1 MSSVFLDPFINRLT
15 AALDRLGEVGEDAV
29 WKFWL
34 NAYDRIRRRHVGVV
48 VRQIMARHNLKPEQ
62 LALELGAA
70 GAPFAYAAMEGKIS
84 LDKFQLMM
92 DIFAPGECL
101 LPPRSERFAA
111 ATMKTMDFVR
121 QRLQDPIERPL
132 DREIYEYVSR
142 ATRCKQ
148 WFVAREVGDA
158 ATLRNL
164 CLRMCDEVGEV
175 VEKRAIRNLTDLDRI
190 IDEWSVAYLVCVSN
204 VSVLEGGR

>member
-1 MSSVFLDPFINRLT
+1 MSSVFLDPFMNRLT
-15 AALDRLGEVGEDAV
+15 AALDGLGEAGDREV
-29 WKFWL
+29 WKCWL
-34 NAYDRIRRRHVGVV
+34 TAYDRIRRRHVGAV

-101 LPPRSERFAA
+101 LPPRRERFAA
-111 ATMKTMDFVR
+111 ATMTTMDFVR
-121 QRLQDPIERPL
+121 QRLHDPIERPV

-148 WFVAREVGDA
+148 WFVAREEGDA
-158 ATLRNL
+158 ATIRNL
-164 CLRMCDEVGEV
+164 SLQMCDEVGEF
-175 VEKRAIRNLTDLDRI
+175 VEKRTIKDLTDLDRI
-190 IDEWSVAYLVCVSN
+190 IDEWSVAYVVCVSI
-204 VSVLEGGR
+204 VSALEGGR